1 MKNKLVGIIFIL
13 GGVFGSC
20 TTSNDTEIKD
30 AFQADNT
37 VTEFL
42 RDVKTIEK
50 DTNVNPILS
59 FKDLAEDIAIEKIIL
74 SKENINEALILAKDY
89 SSCVVVTANHTIVKI
104 ENLEDCQQSGSWKAC
119 MPKCSGYIKKG
130 ELNFKTDYMNN
141 IIGVPDNQQRVAFF
155 FDPIQKLQVLSDS
168 SSAHEIKT
176 ADYPYIHVVSRNQ
189 SSMGWEDC
197 DDFYCNNFYLTDSV
211 YDYHPVFKDQKNQF
225 LFFLK
230 EWGNWIFCCH
240 FPNEETIKAIL
251 NNEIDVPKEDRICF
265 VNSFDPCGVSI
276 MLKED
281 FNDEYEPYTLEGEYS
296 EIDKV
301 LKWEGVFDYSK
312 YEEKMLNDQKL
323 AYYKLKKENFNNL
336 LSLYNNSNSDH
347 PIPDTTIEKGG
358 FSFRVIMIN
367 YLKKHYS
374 LKEDSTYD
382 SNDDL
387 ELHVDGRLA
396 EGGDYYIS
404 EDDYYISEKVI
415 DKYYSSNSNN
425 LSKQIAVLVHDY
437 EGEMD
442 FSNECTVT
450 FPNFKREDVIQLLK
464 LLEIYDIQEET
475 EQVGSCEYFYKE
487 VYYSESENIQVHYNA
502 DSTETVVSYAFS
514 GGGC

>member
-1 MKNKLVGIIFIL
+1 MN
-13 GGVFGSC
+13 
-20 TTSNDTEIKD
+20 
-30 AFQADNT
+30 
-37 VTEFL
+37 
-42 RDVKTIEK
+42 
-50 DTNVNPILS
+50 
-59 FKDLAEDIAIEKIIL
+59 
-74 SKENINEALILAKDY
+74 LIL
-89 SSCVVVTANHTIVKI
+89 
-104 ENLEDCQQSGSWKAC
+104 WKE
-119 MPKCSGYIKKG
+119 SI
-130 ELNFKTDYMNN
+130 
-141 IIGVPDNQQRVAFF
+141 
-155 FDPIQKLQVLSDS
+155 
-168 SSAHEIKT
+168 
-176 ADYPYIHVVSRNQ
+176 
-189 SSMGWEDC
+189 
-197 DDFYCNNFYLTDSV
+197 
-211 YDYHPVFKDQKNQF
+211 
-225 LFFLK
+225 LK
-230 EWGNWIFCCH
+230 
-240 FPNEETIKAIL
+240 
-251 NNEIDVPKEDRICF
+251 
-265 VNSFDPCGVSI
+265 
-276 MLKED
+276 
-281 FNDEYEPYTLEGEYS
+281 
-296 EIDKV
+296 IDKV